1 MVGGE
6 AVTAPLNSSFPLD
19 GGRVGDGGARAD
31 LTGNGAGGVD
41 AASRA
46 RSGAAGANTPTK
58 PPVEGEGFDV
68 YAARAQ
74 FPILSRTVNGKPL
87 VYLDSAASA
96 QKPRAVI
103 DAMTAAMEHSY
114 ANVHRGLHTLANETT
129 EAFEAARET
138 VARFLNAESPDQ
150 IVWTKGGTEAIN
162 LVAAGIGQSIR
173 PGDEIVVTQMEH
185 HANIVPWH
193 MLRERGAVLR
203 WAPVLD
209 DGALDMAALA
219 ELIGPQTRLV
229 AVTHM
234 SNVLGTVNDVRAV
247 ADLAHAAGA
256 LILVDGCQ
264 GAVHCSPDVQALG
277 SDFYVFTGHKLFG
290 PTGIGGLY
298 GKRAALEALPPYQG
312 GGEMIATVTEDAVTY
327 AGLPHRFEAGT
338 PPILE
343 VLGLGAA
350 IEWMNQFDADAVRA
364 HELALMERV
373 RARLDGRSW
382 LTEIGTAAGKG
393 AIFTFTVEGAHA
405 HDIAQVMDRY
415 GVAVRAGLHCA
426 EPLSRRFGLTSSARA
441 SFALYNTPEDADA
454 FADALIKARE
464 FFA

>member
-1 MVGGE
+1 M
-6 AVTAPLNSSFPLD
+6 AD
-19 GGRVGDGGARAD
+19 GSTVR
-31 LTGNGAGGVD
+31 T
-41 AASRA
+41 
-46 RSGAAGANTPTK
+46 
-58 PPVEGEGFDV
+58 FDP
-68 YAARAQ
+68 YAARGQ
-74 FPILSRTVNGKPL
+74 FPILSRQVNGRPL

-138 VARFLNAESPDQ
+138 VARFLNAESADQ

-162 LVAAGIGQSIR
+162 LVAAGIGQSIQ
-173 PGDEIVVTQMEH
+173 PGDEIIVTQMEH

-193 MLRERGAVLR
+193 MLREARGAVLK

-209 DGALDMAALA
+209 DGSLDMAGLA
-219 ELIGPQTRLV
+219 ALIGPRTRLV

-234 SNVLGTVNDVRAV
+234 SNVLGTVNDVRAI

-256 LILVDGCQ
+256 LLLVDGCQ
-264 GAVHCSPDVQALG
+264 GAVHCSPDVQALDA
-277 SDFYVFTGHKLFG
+277 DFYVFTGHKLYG

-298 GKRAALEALPPYQG
+298 GKRAALDALPPWQG
-312 GGEMIATVTEDAVTY
+312 GGEMIATVTEEAVTY
-327 AGLPHRFEAGT
+327 AGIPHRFEAGT

-343 VLGLGAA
+343 AIGLGAA
-350 IEWMNQFDADAVRA
+350 LEWFMRFDRAAVA
-364 HELALMERV
+364 VHEQAV
-373 RARLDGRSW
+373 YQRARERLAGLNWFR
-382 LTEIGTAAGKG
+382 EIGTAQGKG
-393 AIFTFTVEGAHA
+393 AIMTFTVEGAHA

-426 EPLSRRFGLTSSARA
+426 EPLSRRFGVTSSARA
-441 SFALYNTPEDADA
+441 SFALYNTTEDADA
-454 FADALIKARE
+454 FVDALIKARE